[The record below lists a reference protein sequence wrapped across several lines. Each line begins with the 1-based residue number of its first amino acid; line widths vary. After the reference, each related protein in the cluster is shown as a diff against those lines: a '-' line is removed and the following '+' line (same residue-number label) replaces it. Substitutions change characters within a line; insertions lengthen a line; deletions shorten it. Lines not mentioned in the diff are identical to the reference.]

1 MRTLRILHVVPYYE
15 QAWAYGGI
23 PRLATTIT
31 RALARRGHA
40 VTVCTTD
47 VRDSRTRASRM
58 PLNEDGVDVRMF
70 RNASNTVAY
79 HLQFFTPV
87 GLRQFLRDAAGSFD
101 IAHLHACHN
110 LPVVMAAWELTR
122 AGVPYVVSPNGTA
135 PAIERRIKTK
145 RLFAMTIGRS
155 LLPRAARVTAV
166 SRAEV
171 VQLRGLGVDA
181 ASIVRIP
188 NPIDEAEFVQPLDP
202 DGYRRRMQVG
212 DAPLVL
218 FLGKLTPRKGVDDLV
233 RAVALLRDTR
243 IRVIIAGNDMGTA
256 RTLLSLV
263 RRLGLVNRVSLVGLL
278 TARERLDA
286 LAAADVVVYPSR
298 DEIFGLVPLEALL
311 AGTPVV
317 VCNDSGC
324 GEVITETGG
333 GCLTTPGD
341 ITGLAAAVEQVL
353 ADLPAW
359 RAGARAGAVSARR
372 LFGAQVVCEQLE
384 SLYRDILH
392 EQPAAERMPA

>member
-47 VRDSRTRASRM
+47 VRDSRTRASRTS
-58 PLNEDGVDVRMF
+58 LNEDGVDVRMF
-70 RNASNTVAY
+70 RNASNAIAY
-79 HLQFFTPV
+79 HFQFFTPM
-87 GLRQFLRDAAGSFD
+87 GLRRFLRQAAGSFD

-110 LPVVMAAWELTR
+110 LPVVIAARELTR

-135 PAIERRIKTK
+135 APIERRIKTK

-155 LLPRAARVTAV
+155 LLPGAARVTAV
-166 SRAEV
+166 SRAEI
-171 VQLRGLGVDA
+171 VQLRALGIDE

-188 NPIDEAEFVQPLDP
+188 NPIDEAEFVHPLNP
-202 DGYRRRMQVG
+202 NGYRQQMHVG

-218 FLGKLTPRKGVDDLV
+218 FLGKLTPRKGVDDLI
-233 RAVALLRDTR
+233 RAIGLLRNAHVR
-243 IRVIIAGNDMGTA
+243 LIIAGNDMGMQ
-256 RTLLSLV
+256 RKLLALI
-263 RRLGLVNRVSLVGLL
+263 RRLALGNRVTVTGLL
-278 TARERLDA
+278 TDRDRLDA

-317 VCNDSGC
+317 
-324 GEVITETGG
+324 
-333 GCLTTPGD
+333 
-341 ITGLAAAVEQVL
+341 
-353 ADLPAW
+353 
-359 RAGARAGAVSARR
+359 
-372 LFGAQVVCEQLE
+372 
-384 SLYRDILH
+384 
-392 EQPAAERMPA
+392 

>member
-47 VRDSRTRASRM
+47 VRDSRTRASRTS
-58 PLNEDGVDVRMF
+58 LNQDGVDVRMF
-70 RNASNTVAY
+70 RNASNAVAY
-79 HLQFFTPV
+79 HFQFFTPV
-87 GLRQFLRDAAGSFD
+87 GLGQFLRNAAGSFD

-110 LPVVMAAWELTR
+110 LPVVIAAWELRR

-145 RLFAMTIGRS
+145 RLFAMTVGRS

-166 SRAEV
+166 SHAEV
-171 VQLRGLGVDA
+171 LQLRALGVDA

-202 DGYRRRMQVG
+202 ERCRRQMQVG

-243 IRVIIAGNDMGTA
+243 IRLIIAGNDMGIE
-256 RTLLSLV
+256 RTLLSLI
-263 RRLGLVNRVSLVGLL
+263 RRLGLVDRVTLVGLL
-278 TARERLDA
+278 TARDRLDA

-324 GEVITETGG
+324 GEVIAETGG
-333 GCLTTPGD
+333 GCLTRPGD
-341 ITGLAAAVEQVL
+341 ITALASAIERVL
-353 ADLPAW
+353 GDVPAW
-359 RAGARAGAVSARR
+359 RADARAGAVSARR
-372 LFGAQVVCEQLE
+372 LFGTQVVCEQLE
-384 SLYRDILH
+384 SLYSGILH
-392 EQPAAERMPA
+392 EQPAAERMRA